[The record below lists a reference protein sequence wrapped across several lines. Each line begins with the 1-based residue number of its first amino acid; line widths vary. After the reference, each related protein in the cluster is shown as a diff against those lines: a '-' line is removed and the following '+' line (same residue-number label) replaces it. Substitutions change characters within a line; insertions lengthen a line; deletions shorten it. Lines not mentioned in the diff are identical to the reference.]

1 MIRYK
6 AQNPTVRLFMC
17 PSIFSAAPFSQETFS
32 CFCDILHEMMDRLTQ
47 EVTEFFSE
55 KKISCPKWDQRGV
68 LDPQS
73 IFLNLALNVFIG
85 LFEIASYGSY

>member
-1 MIRYK
+1 
-6 AQNPTVRLFMC
+6 
-17 PSIFSAAPFSQETFS
+17 
-32 CFCDILHEMMDRLTQ
+32 MMDRLTRK
-47 EVTEFFSE
+47 VTEFFSE

-85 LFEIASYGSY
+85 LFEIASYGSYYQVGKTKCFIISKNIVLTPKILGRLGLVRAQNQTFF